1 MKSVKG
7 NITDRKNSKIEGP
20 EAGKELDYGRALESD
35 RDFVYYSKCYGNPVN
50 NLKGVINHIFNL
62 IVVVV

>member
-50 NLKGVINHIFNL
+50 NLKQGSN
-62 IVVVV
+62 